1 MTVWIY
7 VDTSKEVGDK
17 HHLKVFAN
25 EDAAEISFK
34 ENDPEDV
41 ASRIGR
47 QGPQPFSRRL
57 LMLSEPE
64 PLWRRPEVRRHQIYA
79 KRLRS
84 FLAPLLTMRSREGP
98 SRTLLPRSR
107 TVPDRGNPAL
117 RQERPVVADVVNRR
131 I

>member
-7 VDTSKEVGDK
+7 VDTSEKVGDK
-17 HHLKVFAN
+17 DHLKVFAN

-64 PLWRRPEVRRHQIYA
+64 PLWRRAKVRRHQIYA

-107 TVPDRGNPAL
+107 TVPDRGNSRRAL
-117 RQERPVVADVVNRR
+117 VATTGTSSIPDD
-131 I
+131 